1 MHGKILSSQ
10 ALRTPFTALTEDI
23 SRLALFLDIDGTLID
38 IAPTP
43 DAVAVPPGLAEA
55 LARLSAR
62 LDGALALVTGRAIAT
77 ADELIAGGTIP
88 VGGLHGAERRD
99 AAGHIV
105 SAVATPAFSRAR
117 ARLGAETACWPGVIC
132 EDKGAAFA
140 AHYRLA
146 PEREGD
152 VRDLMAELARQ
163 VGDGWMLQEGKQ
175 VIELRPRGRDKG
187 SALLAFMAERPFH
200 GRRPLAV
207 GDDLT
212 DEAMFAAANRLGGL
226 SVRVGGEERP
236 SLARA
241 RLAAPSD
248 VRAWIER
255 MTA

>member
-10 ALRTPFTALTEDI
+10 ALRTPFTALPEDI
-23 SRLALFLDIDGTLID
+23 SRLALFLDIDGMLID

-132 EDKGAAFA
+132 ELK
-140 AHYRLA
+140 A
-146 PEREGD
+146 PASPRSEAKMTTADRRIVSRSV
-152 VRDLMAELARQ
+152 VRGCWTFECVATAETAR
-163 VGDGWMLQEGKQ
+163 VTARAK
-175 VIELRPRGRDKG
+175 
-187 SALLAFMAERPFH
+187 
-200 GRRPLAV
+200 
-207 GDDLT
+207 
-212 DEAMFAAANRLGGL
+212 
-226 SVRVGGEERP
+226 GEE
-236 SLARA
+236 ART
-241 RLAAPSD
+241 
-248 VRAWIER
+248 RAI
-255 MTA
+255 AF